1 MKIKAALI
9 FLFISKVNLA
19 QNKGS
24 KDLNS
29 SNSNLVVQG
38 YDVVSYFSGTLTK
51 GREYMK
57 SEVLGVVYYFS
68 SEQNKTFFDKNP
80 KRYIP
85 KYGGWCAYAM
95 AKGEQVEVN
104 PEAYLIQNDSLYLF
118 FKTYFIN
125 TQTKWQAHPEFFQ
138 EKADA
143 NWNQ

>member
-29 SNSNLVVQG
+29 SNSNLVVQD

-104 PEAYLIQNDSLYLF
+104 TEAYLIKNDSL
-118 FKTYFIN
+118 
-125 TQTKWQAHPEFFQ
+125 
-138 EKADA
+138 
-143 NWNQ
+143 

>member
-38 YDVVSYFSGTLTK
+38 YDVVSYFSGTPTK
-51 GREYMK
+51 GREYIK
-57 SEVLGVVYYFS
+57 SVVLGVVYYFS

-104 PEAYLIQNDSLYLF
+104 PEAYLI
-118 FKTYFIN
+118 
-125 TQTKWQAHPEFFQ
+125 TKR
-138 EKADA
+138 
-143 NWNQ
+143 